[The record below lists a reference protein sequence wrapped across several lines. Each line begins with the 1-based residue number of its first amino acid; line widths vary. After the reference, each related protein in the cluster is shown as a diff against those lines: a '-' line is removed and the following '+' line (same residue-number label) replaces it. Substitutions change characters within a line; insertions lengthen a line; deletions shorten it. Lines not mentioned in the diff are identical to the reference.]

1 MQLKCFYQIRPIF
14 AVAKA
19 RATLWVAVL
28 CSTVLCTL
36 PPAKVP
42 EYIFVPSSFLSQKL
56 GKRPLYL
63 QPIPDGDIAQAE
75 PTASGARQHLRIK
88 QYTCT

>member
-1 MQLKCFYQIRPIF
+1 MQLKCFCQIRPIF

-28 CSTVLCTL
+28 CSTALCTL

-42 EYIFVPSSFLSQKL
+42 EYIFVPSSFLKKSEVREKTFISAAHPRWRHCI
-56 GKRPLYL
+56 G
-63 QPIPDGDIAQAE
+63 
-75 PTASGARQHLRIK
+75 
-88 QYTCT
+88 